1 MSKYKVK
8 QKVWKITISK
18 YKEDHSKYS
27 VFQDGIQVQELQ
39 IIGISPYKIVLN
51 NDFFTVLENDDRE
64 GYRKDKKYY
73 TYLDE
78 VSVSIRT
85 SGFLEPGVVTTLY
98 STKSP
103 DKKLLNKMVRE
114 TEKEINKEYGFL
126 FGGVVKEFNKF
137 VENYGNMDMD

>member
-8 QKVWKITISK
+8 QKVWKVIIAK
-18 YKEDHSKYS
+18 YKNEQSKYS
-27 VFQDGIQVQELQ
+27 VHKDGINIEEQQ
-39 IIGISPYKIVLN
+39 ILGISPYKIVLSN
-51 NDFFTVLENDDRE
+51 NFFTILENDDRE

-103 DKKLLNKMVRE
+103 DKKLLSKMVRE

-126 FGGVVKEFNKF
+126 FGGVIREFNKY
-137 VENYGNMDMD
+137 VEDYE

>member
-8 QKVWKITISK
+8 QKVWKVTIAK
-18 YKEDHSKYS
+18 YKNEQSKYS
-27 VFQDGIQVQELQ
+27 IYKDGINIEEQQ
-39 IIGISPYKIVLN
+39 ILGISPYKIVLS
-51 NDFFTVLENDDRE
+51 NDFFTVLENDNRE

-103 DKKLLNKMVRE
+103 DKKLLSKMVRE

-126 FGGVVKEFNKF
+126 FGGVIREFNKF
-137 VENYGNMDMD
+137 VEDYDNI

>member
-8 QKVWKITISK
+8 QKVWKVTIAK
-18 YKEDHSKYS
+18 YKNEQSKYS
-27 VFQDGIQVQELQ
+27 IYKDGINIEEQQ
-39 IIGISPYKIVLN
+39 ILGISPYKIVLS
-51 NDFFTVLENDDRE
+51 NDFFTVLENDNRE

-85 SGFLEPGVVTTLY
+85 SGFLELGVVTTLY

-103 DKKLLNKMVRE
+103 DKKLLSKMVKE

-126 FGGVVKEFNKF
+126 FGGVIREFNKF
-137 VENYGNMDMD
+137 VEDYGNMDMD

>member
-8 QKVWKITISK
+8 QKVWKVTIAK
-18 YKEDHSKYS
+18 YRNEQSKYS
-27 VFQDGIQVQELQ
+27 IYKDGINIEEQQ
-39 IIGISPYKIVLN
+39 ILGISPYKIVLS
-51 NDFFTVLENDDRE
+51 NDFFTVLENDNRE

-85 SGFLEPGVVTTLY
+85 LGFLEPGVVTTLY

-103 DKKLLNKMVRE
+103 DKKLLSKMVRE

-126 FGGVVKEFNKF
+126 FGGVIREFNKF
-137 VENYGNMDMD
+137 VEDYGN

>member
-1 MSKYKVK
+1 MSKYKAK
-8 QKVWKITISK
+8 QKVWKVIIAK
-18 YKEDHSKYS
+18 YKNEQSKYS
-27 VFQDGIQVQELQ
+27 VHKDGINIEEQQ
-39 IIGISPYKIVLN
+39 ILGISPYKIVLS
-51 NDFFTVLENDDRE
+51 NDWFTTLDNDDRE

-78 VSVSIRT
+78 ISVSIRT
-85 SGFLEPGVVTTLY
+85 SGFLEPGVVATLY

-126 FGGVVKEFNKF
+126 FGGVIREFNKF
-137 VENYGNMDMD
+137 VEDYGNMDMD

>member
-8 QKVWKITISK
+8 QKVWKVTIAK
-18 YKEDHSKYS
+18 YKNEQSKYS
-27 VFQDGIQVQELQ
+27 IYKDGINIEEQQ
-39 IIGISPYKIVLN
+39 ILGISPYKIVLS
-51 NDFFTVLENDDRE
+51 NDFFTVLENDNRE

-103 DKKLLNKMVRE
+103 DKKLLSKMVRE

-126 FGGVVKEFNKF
+126 FGGVIREFNKF
-137 VENYGNMDMD
+137 VEDYGNMDMD

>member
-39 IIGISPYKIVLN
+39 IVGISPYKIVLN
-51 NDFFTVLENDDRE
+51 NDFFTVLDNDDRE
-64 GYRKDKKYY
+64 GYRKDKKHYI
-73 TYLDE
+73 YLDE

-85 SGFLEPGVVTTLY
+85 SGFLEPCVVTTLY

-114 TEKEINKEYGFL
+114 TEKEISKEYGFL
-126 FGGVVKEFNKF
+126 FGGVVKEFNKY
-137 VENYGNMDMD
+137 VEDYGN

>member
-8 QKVWKITISK
+8 QKVWKITIAK
-18 YKEDHSKYS
+18 YKNEHPIYS
-27 VFQDGIQVQELQ
+27 SYQDGLQVQELQ
-39 IIGISPYKIVLN
+39 IIGISPHKIVLN

-78 VSVSIRT
+78 VYVSIRT
-85 SGFLEPGVVTTLY
+85 SGFLELGVVTTLY

-103 DKKLLNKMVRE
+103 NKKLLSKMVRE

-126 FGGVVKEFNKF
+126 FVGVVKEFNKY
-137 VENYGNMDMD
+137 VEDYDNI